1 MALNCEEKLTADM
14 AKNCDTKPVGGIE
27 VNVVLINFDDINKTA
42 STFSGTNDLII
53 TNLATNSG
61 TAGYNLEGI
70 KQINGASWELV
81 KNEEGFDKYKH
92 LFSGVVLAPSAVNK
106 KLVESVLSGS
116 RYVVVIEKKWKGTSQ
131 ADAFEVLGFDSGLV
145 AASGTWNTKEAD
157 GSIKFELASEEGFEE
172 PTMSRNVLETDYATT
187 ATAFAAKFATA

>member
-27 VNVVLINFDDINKTA
+27 VNAVLINFDDVDKA
-42 STFSGTNDLII
+42 SSTVDASNDLII
-53 TNLATNSG
+53 TNLATVSG
-61 TAGYNLEGI
+61 TSGYNLEGI

-92 LFSGVVLAPSAVNK
+92 VFSGVVLAPSAVNK
-106 KLVESVLSGS
+106 KLLDKVLSGG

-131 ADAFEVLGFDSGLV
+131 GDAFEVLGFDSGLV
-145 AASGTWNTKEAD
+145 ASSAVWNTKEAD

-172 PTMSRNVLETDYATT
+172 PAMSKNNLETNYATT
-187 ATAFAAKFATA
+187 LVAFNAKYATA